1 MGARE
6 LQNEGDAILFWN
18 DAALEAHRR
27 DFTFTD
33 ADGEDETD
41 AQSRAAAGC
50 VEACCGCGEDNDLA
64 GFPADD
70 PQLTALLG

>member
-6 LQNEGDAILFWN
+6 FQKEGDAILFWN
-18 DAALEAHRR
+18 DVALEAHRR

-41 AQSRAAAGC
+41 AADQPQASSGAQRSMPSCRHRA
-50 VEACCGCGEDNDLA
+50 
-64 GFPADD
+64 
-70 PQLTALLG
+70 